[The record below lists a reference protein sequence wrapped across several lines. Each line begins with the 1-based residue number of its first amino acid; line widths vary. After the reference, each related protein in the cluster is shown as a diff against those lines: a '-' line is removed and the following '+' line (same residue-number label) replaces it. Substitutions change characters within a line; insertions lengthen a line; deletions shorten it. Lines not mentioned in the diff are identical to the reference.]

1 MCLKWE
7 TKHIIVNK
15 TVRLPRKRVNILSEW
30 IENENVCTLYRYH
43 PLVIFQNYTSNTKLT
58 SLSFYKST
66 WNNLPCVVISASELT
81 RLGFV
86 ERSIMWEACWLI
98 DSDGS
103 HINPEASIISFVS
116 RLGVDLLLDPLD
128 RFAVESDV
136 LGIRVRQA
144 GSTVTVASKPL
155 VITIV
160 LLAVPSRGDIG
171 VDIRAVS

>member
-1 MCLKWE
+1 MGV
-7 TKHIIVNK
+7 TS
-15 TVRLPRKRVNILSEW
+15 TQKRVSSVLS
-30 IENENVCTLYRYH
+30 
-43 PLVIFQNYTSNTKLT
+43 
-58 SLSFYKST
+58 
-66 WNNLPCVVISASELT
+66 
-81 RLGFV
+81 
-86 ERSIMWEACWLI
+86 
-98 DSDGS
+98 
-103 HINPEASIISFVS
+103 
-116 RLGVDLLLDPLD
+116 LD